1 MTVAVV
7 IAGLVF
13 VAVALFVGAMASMV
27 FSEERKVSRALR
39 TVSEWESDQ
48 AAIAEP
54 MLRPF
59 RARVIS
65 PVVDAIAKMMRGVLT
80 EDAGVKMQHR
90 LDLAGNPA
98 RLTPE
103 GVAGLRV
110 VLAVVAFLLSVAGF
124 ATAGHGLTVI
134 SVVGTLGITAF
145 ASIAPSLW
153 LDWLR
158 RRRQKEIRLALP
170 DMLDMLTISVQA
182 GLGFDT
188 ALAKLVRTTASGPLA
203 MEFARMLREVQAG
216 VSRRDAFRHLGERT
230 DVPELDNFI
239 VAMVQADVFGVS
251 ISGIL
256 HTQAAE
262 LRKKRRAAAEEKAQK
277 APVKLVFPIILC
289 ILPATLIVILGP
301 VVISIA
307 RTFGMLK

>member
-1 MTVAVV
+1 MPLLISA
-7 IAGLVF
+7 LVF
-13 VAVALFVGAMASMV
+13 VAVALFAGALASMV

-39 TVSEWESDQ
+39 KVSDWEFEQ

-54 MLRPF
+54 TLRPF

-65 PVVDAIAKMMRGVLT
+65 PAVDAVSRVMRGVVSEEAVT
-80 EDAGVKMQHR
+80 KMQHR
-90 LDLAGNPA
+90 LDLAGNPG

-103 GVAGLRV
+103 GIAGLRLV
-110 VLAVVAFLLSVAGF
+110 TAAVALLVAVAGF
-124 ATAGHGLTVI
+124 AVARI
-134 SVVGTLGITAF
+134 GITATSLLGTIVITAF
-145 ASIAPSLW
+145 GAVAPSMWVDYLA
-153 LDWLR
+153 

-170 DMLDMLTISVQA
+170 DILDMLTISVQA
-182 GLGFDT
+182 GLGFDM
-188 ALAKLVRTTASGPLA
+188 ALAKLVRTATGGPLSA
-203 MEFARMLREVQAG
+203 EFARMLREVQAG

-256 HTQAAE
+256 RTQAAE
-262 LRKKRRAAAEEKAQK
+262 LRKKRRAVAEEKAQK
-277 APVKLVFPIILC
+277 APVKIVFPIILC
-289 ILPATLIVILGP
+289 ILPATMIVILGP

-307 RTFGMLK
+307 RTFGMLR